1 MDAKK
6 MLETFNI
13 SLTEL
18 LKDPAFKAMLEGK
31 DAFSR
36 LSGTPVAS
44 ASGRKA
50 FLATLEKGLK
60 SGKSSE
66 KTLKHIIEMMEDL
79 GYSAQIKG
87 LVSGTGKKGSEYNVR
102 FGAGSKDINKQI
114 ENLLNFELNLV
125 SKIGVTSQSG
135 NTATNQYVRL
145 YDESSQ
151 SIKTLT
157 QVQYKLQLLEKELE
171 KIDKSKYGVKGQDV
185 TDKEILKRASDL
197 SRILQGI
204 ESKVNIGGNDLVGGI
219 QSKGNAYEAF
229 KDRQNRAMTLQGSKQ
244 RALNFS
250 TKYFA
255 QQMQELFP
263 NIIAKIGDT
272 KKQNQISFDTFLKD
286 LDRLSKIAI
295 SSKKISD
302 VQEEMM
308 ANERYLRYSRN
319 QGLLQAMNTLFT
331 QLQKE
336 QLWRS
341 EGLMSDSAQN
351 KFSVGGMDV
360 PMDKLL
366 LESERKIAQVQR
378 GIGQAQ
384 KTWKVSTGK
393 ATTLSTKGMGAS
405 GKNLLYNVASVSQ
418 ADYQKG
424 LEKFFKEKNISEKDQ
439 DKYRRIGFGGARGDS
454 ILFNKKYLENLIP
467 SVESSFTVLKNDK
480 DFERHLEI
488 VKGNKKFSKK
498 SEYAQVEQAVYNMLE
513 EAYKKDNPY
522 GGKFTASISGAR
534 KNFDDSGWTF
544 TIKDSLPGGGFKGL
558 NAIGSGRFNM
568 QAIEAEIMDYALEAA
583 GYTVEERQYI
593 DAIQTASNEIKAK
606 GVYDFVRGTIEY
618 VNNQYLQAFQ
628 EKNGTSAGKAEL
640 QDLADALNKQFKG
653 TGLGTFSV
661 SNGMVTF
668 SNDGTSKKD
677 LDPYTVL
684 KQAGGYSNI
693 VRKLGITKGLEG
705 TKALQALRK
714 NDFFKETTEGLEA
727 NTENG
732 LVHSIVS
739 QAFLRFYNGENDLYD
754 PDNPYTNDSRTYG
767 FREIN
772 ALKRTAGLLSLSG
785 EGAGLKAYI
794 NSLSAKTSPAE
805 YTKQKEAGKL
815 MQRIATNAE
824 LTLDD
829 LKKTGGV
836 ILSAS
841 DLEDSQSDAEEAFD
855 KNGNVTDDY
864 IKNLIKAQ
872 NLRQEAFDNEENRKK
887 YGWETV
893 EDVPIF
899 IDPER
904 FFGRRGT
911 GGKSAYAGRYIALPR
926 FKTLKKR
933 EGEEKYSPTQSAI
946 IANRLL
952 LSAHRYSKEPA
963 SSELASLGLGANV
976 AKNVAEYNQALLSKE
991 GGAYLDANKAELP
1004 TALMALATATELD
1017 YAPLRDKAAVIL
1029 SREDVAEQLHKIG
1042 NKDDV
1047 TELKNIYKELTDKEL
1062 KENISKTQAVEKILD
1077 VLTVGNEAFTGKGL
1091 VSIMNRYPTLL
1102 GLGDLMGVETFVA
1115 AEGDE
1120 NIGKGTFGVNPILW
1134 SILNGDWD
1142 GDKSQLNLLL
1152 RSVTPEIRSDIQ
1164 KAAEIALKKRDLI
1177 ARMDATGDRIFSTTD
1192 RANKLTVDK
1201 NKLQEEF
1208 KEENQRKATFLKSI
1222 GKDYVGL
1229 FSNVREGIGSVLLQ
1243 TGNDISGG
1251 ISPDSIVDKDVAIAS
1266 EMMRAFAQIPE
1277 QTVISIKKKAKDLG
1291 KKNSD
1296 KEIRGMLDDFLNN
1309 YWGNASMWSTGEN
1322 FRKIIA
1328 KGQELGIFEGKN
1340 NEGSVF
1346 GKDFTADR
1354 AVAEGMINT
1363 LEILSGGKYDSAT
1376 KNFLKGTGK
1385 KAGFLEMG
1393 WIGTKDQYDSM
1404 INDIEKAS
1412 NFGDVRTRIEKAIAE
1427 RQLGITSAL
1436 LENSFNVLEDSL
1448 KEGHTI
1454 NGKFD
1459 SKIRIGSMSDIV
1471 RNIYRGALEGVG
1483 STNDWLSSAGAR
1495 YSPEVF
1501 ENLKRLGLVDPFSNY
1516 GKTSGDSIKEVG
1528 SHFKDLDSYF
1538 AALQNAVQNGNYGAG
1553 PSKLAHT
1560 ADGYYIQNGGAGT
1573 VSNYNLKDFIE
1584 DLNTKASLIVGK
1596 KVDDIPKLLADTE
1609 ENADLFKAMRA
1620 QYMRTQYGTDVHAIA
1635 ELLNTGTKE
1644 DSKKFQK
1651 TYSEI
1656 EARSRLLFGNTNY
1669 ASNVLNLGKLAQL
1682 EVSKIGKAVG
1692 SEAALNGINPASGQ
1706 AMSMFID
1713 QLAVDKDGNL
1723 HIIDYKTHN
1732 TGKLTA
1738 GDKLQ
1743 PLIYKAQLIG
1753 LRNALSK
1760 EGVTG
1765 ASVGS
1770 VYDKWKEGTLYDENI
1785 KSVFDTYF
1793 KTKEYNEK
1801 TGSWDPIT
1809 NTKAKSWLEIL
1820 MGKKNKN
1827 SPLTD
1832 EQIITDL
1839 ISLNSSQGKAEIVS
1853 HGGFS
1858 AVEKGLIYR
1867 AFQQDYGLNSEEA
1880 LSLIGNLYSITPDSE
1895 AKVNLQ
1901 AVEGLSADTQRQN
1914 LIAQYDEQIS
1924 KAEAARKAAKE
1935 SADEANQI
1943 EKVYGKESEALKV
1956 VNETLAENI
1965 QKYHDATIAAKNL
1978 AEAID
1983 TLSQDAD
1990 KTYKGK
1996 YEEQVSKA
2004 EREAQKERL
2013 EKDEKELKESYQG
2026 FRENLS
2032 AYQQYQKNQWTLEAR
2047 YKKSKGTQKG
2057 LIGAEMELNQSY
2069 LVEAQN
2075 NLAGYSSRLTGS
2087 TKDRAAEDIAKAEKA
2102 LALQRA
2108 HIDASQKA
2116 NSVWG
2121 QIGNSIKSAFYRMTV
2136 FSAGYKL
2143 VNKVAQSF
2151 KQVVEYAKQL
2161 DKVMV
2166 NIQIVTNTTRE
2177 EAVKL
2182 MKTYADLGKQLG
2194 ATVAEV
2200 AQSANVW
2207 LRQGYSINQVN
2218 ELIKSSMYLS
2228 KLGMIDS
2235 AAAAKDLTSIIKAF
2249 KLEVS
2254 DATDV
2259 VSKLTMLDQ
2268 SAAVSAGEVATAMQS
2283 LSTTAQQAGLD
2294 IDTTMAYVSTIAD
2307 VTQKEAS
2314 TIGASL
2320 RTIIS
2325 RYGNVKAGAFSNMG
2339 SENVGEDLENIND
2352 IEKVLRRMGISIRT
2366 STMEFRALDA
2376 VLEELAEKWETY
2388 STVEKNAIATAMAG
2402 TRQRESLLVLLS
2414 NYSKSR
2420 ELREISATS
2429 HGAAETKYNAYLD
2442 SYEASQ
2448 KALQNAWQKFSLDLE
2463 NSGVLTSINNLLAK
2477 VVEYLPQIVTTLG
2490 AQVLGMKMSNFLYS
2504 NSASGVGK
2512 GILRGLNILNP
2523 FRGIKNEVDKDGNVI
2538 KKGLVRKGYDYVTG
2552 TPVQTI
2558 STKVTTINQTLRNIY
2573 TYLVTKKPT
2582 EENAEGITGE
2592 PKNVSKATRQGL
2604 GMGIGKRASIGAAV
2618 GLAQGITIGLSTGA
2632 GLKNSDGED
2641 ASQEAK
2647 IKGGLA
2653 TGGATLVSSTLLS
2666 LIPGVGPLLATTLG
2680 PVVGQL
2686 FGQFVA
2692 PLIGNAIDQI
2702 NISRRERSKEAEKA
2716 YNTIKAIQS
2725 DTNALKE
2732 LSTEG
2737 ALSYDQYQKAKT
2749 SINSVITQLYGNT
2762 QAGRLLL
2769 KQYNPNVDTESLSDV
2784 EVIDRIKLLFNDY
2797 LLGDENV
2804 RKEVINDWEQAV
2816 YQAEAD
2822 TFRRSKENELY
2833 ENEKIL
2839 QTNYVKH
2846 AYGNGVKSIIDDF
2859 VRANSESFE
2868 ENARRNN
2875 KLYFSGTASER
2886 LNTERQLLEYLE
2898 EQGKQGTEFY
2908 KILQKHIADLNNAVH
2923 NIDNSVFDINEK
2935 QVKASAVT
2943 QGIGNL
2949 TTAQIKELGIDEI
2962 AKMILEDINKQGG
2975 FYEENGNIQRQYQW
2989 TGSLDTL
2996 SKIPKGYISDYIKNN
3011 ATLYGVLT
3019 GQSYTLGEV
3028 SRGALT
3034 GQKAEEY
3041 MVSFAKQLNISLE
3054 ELNANLERYSSFS
3067 LGDIMKGY
3075 GDVKSALE
3083 NLDSLFSSIVSS
3095 TGLTADNFEDILSK
3109 YPDLIGQ
3116 VGDIGSLVAEIFN
3129 KTDVYI
3135 EEQRKNLIEDLGS
3148 NEGFFNSWKLTL
3160 SEEMLDLM
3168 KGTALENANS
3178 GASFWDA
3185 YMTLTEGDKEK
3196 FSEIAESF
3204 KKQFNSVTADVS
3216 IDTTILDKY
3225 RSYLSKIYEMQ
3236 IKNLQEQKTAL
3247 EKVNTQ
3253 REYENKLVQ
3262 ARIKLENAQNEKVQV
3277 YREGIGFVYEADQ
3290 EAIQQAQEELDKLE
3304 NEKVIDSLDMIITEM
3319 QSQKDWL
3326 DQFSDR
3332 EEFRNLE
3339 KAFGDNSPFAE
3350 ALGTENSGI
3359 WGSVNTLIQMY
3370 AATHKFSS
3378 EGFTSARTSV
3388 WTKNKE
3394 ELASSLSQNSTD
3406 YDAYIR
3412 IRNGFSQ
3419 YFKGEIDDAGL
3430 YKLLIAESVN
3440 NENSES
3446 VRTYATN
3453 MIGNLEKN
3461 NYSSSAV
3468 LGGVHNT
3475 QEQIQTTLEEAS
3487 TAAARMQ
3494 NTFHVTD
3501 ETTQRFTGR
3510 NILALKAQNTNVEGI
3525 KEYKARLARKAVDD
3539 LLTQAISQGD
3549 TLTKWKNFAEKI
3561 IEFFKEHE
3569 EFNVDIALLESKLK
3583 AIKKDFEKYA
3593 DYDPTFRKDFF
3604 VPYLFRTSDII
3615 TDDNLSGSVADS
3627 YAAGS
3632 LFARGGLS
3640 SISELGPELYAT
3652 PGLSGTALIP
3662 EGSKVIPAEAT
3673 KGLWELGN
3681 FANEFIK
3688 PLRSLG
3694 GLGSSSSTVFGAD
3707 ESTNI
3712 NTLNITLRADKDFDA
3727 DKFIQQLKALQAI
3740 SKNN

>member
-1 MDAKK
+1 
-6 MLETFNI
+6 
-13 SLTEL
+13 
-18 LKDPAFKAMLEGK
+18 
-31 DAFSR
+31 
-36 LSGTPVAS
+36 
-44 ASGRKA
+44 
-50 FLATLEKGLK
+50 
-60 SGKSSE
+60 
-66 KTLKHIIEMMEDL
+66 
-79 GYSAQIKG
+79 
-87 LVSGTGKKGSEYNVR
+87 
-102 FGAGSKDINKQI
+102 
-114 ENLLNFELNLV
+114 
-125 SKIGVTSQSG
+125 
-135 NTATNQYVRL
+135 
-145 YDESSQ
+145 
-151 SIKTLT
+151 
-157 QVQYKLQLLEKELE
+157 
-171 KIDKSKYGVKGQDV
+171 
-185 TDKEILKRASDL
+185 
-197 SRILQGI
+197 
-204 ESKVNIGGNDLVGGI
+204 
-219 QSKGNAYEAF
+219 
-229 KDRQNRAMTLQGSKQ
+229 
-244 RALNFS
+244 
-250 TKYFA
+250 
-255 QQMQELFP
+255 
-263 NIIAKIGDT
+263 
-272 KKQNQISFDTFLKD
+272 
-286 LDRLSKIAI
+286 
-295 SSKKISD
+295 
-302 VQEEMM
+302 
-308 ANERYLRYSRN
+308 
-319 QGLLQAMNTLFT
+319 
-331 QLQKE
+331 
-336 QLWRS
+336 
-341 EGLMSDSAQN
+341 
-351 KFSVGGMDV
+351 
-360 PMDKLL
+360 
-366 LESERKIAQVQR
+366 
-378 GIGQAQ
+378 
-384 KTWKVSTGK
+384 
-393 ATTLSTKGMGAS
+393 
-405 GKNLLYNVASVSQ
+405 
-418 ADYQKG
+418 
-424 LEKFFKEKNISEKDQ
+424 
-439 DKYRRIGFGGARGDS
+439 
-454 ILFNKKYLENLIP
+454 
-467 SVESSFTVLKNDK
+467 
-480 DFERHLEI
+480 
-488 VKGNKKFSKK
+488 
-498 SEYAQVEQAVYNMLE
+498 MLE

-534 KNFDDSGWTF
+534 KTFDDSGWTF
-544 TIKDSLPGGGFKGL
+544 TIKDTLPGGGFKGL

-568 QAIEAEIMDYALEAA
+568 QAIESEIMDYVLEAA
-583 GYTVEERQYI
+583 GYSAEERQYI

-628 EKNGTSAGKAEL
+628 EKNGAKAGKAEL
-640 QDLADALNKQFKG
+640 QDLADTLNKQFKG

-668 SNDGTSKKD
+668 SNDSASKKD

-684 KQAGGYSNI
+684 KQAGGYSKI
-693 VRKLGITKGLEG
+693 IRDLGITKGLGG
-705 TKALQALRK
+705 TKAIQALRK
-714 NDFFKETTEGLEA
+714 NNFFKETAEGLEA

-732 LVHSIVS
+732 IVHSIVS

-841 DLEDSQSDAEEAFD
+841 DLEDSQLDTEDAFD

-911 GGKSAYAGRYIALPR
+911 GGKSAYAGRFIALPR
-926 FKTLKKR
+926 FKTLEKR

-963 SSELASLGLGANV
+963 NSELASLGLGANV

-1077 VLTVGNEAFTGKGL
+1077 VLTVGNKSFTGKGL

-1115 AEGDE
+1115 AKGDE

-1164 KAAEIALKKRDLI
+1164 KAAEIALKKRNLI
-1177 ARMDATGDRIFSTTD
+1177 AKMDATGDRIFSTTD

-1229 FSNVREGIGSVLLQ
+1229 FSNVREGISSVLLQ

-1251 ISPDSIVDKDVAIAS
+1251 ISPDNIVDKDVAIAS
-1266 EMMRAFAQIPE
+1266 EMMRAFAQVPE

-1296 KEIRGMLDDFLNN
+1296 KEIRGMLDDFLTN
-1309 YWGNASMWSTGEN
+1309 YWGNASMWSTGKN
-1322 FRKIIA
+1322 FKKIIA
-1328 KGQELGIFEGKN
+1328 KGQELGIFEGSK

-1354 AVAEGMINT
+1354 AVAEAWTNT
-1363 LEILSGGKYDSAT
+1363 LEILSSGNYSNT
-1376 KNFLKGTGK
+1376 KKNLLKKGNIFQLGWLGT
-1385 KAGFLEMG
+1385 E
-1393 WIGTKDQYDSM
+1393 DQYNSL
-1404 INDIEKAS
+1404 IKDIEKTNSFEEA
-1412 NFGDVRTRIEKAIAE
+1412 RPIIEKAIAE
-1427 RQLGITSAL
+1427 RQLGITSNI
-1436 LENSFNVLEDSL
+1436 LENSFNILDDSL

-1454 NGKFD
+1454 SGKFD
-1459 SKIRIGSMSDIV
+1459 SQIRIGDMSDIV

-1495 YSPEVF
+1495 YSPEIY
-1501 ENLKRLGLVDPFSNY
+1501 ENLKRLGLVDPFSSY
-1516 GKTSGDSIKEVG
+1516 GKTTGETIKEVG

-1538 AALQNAVQNGNYGAG
+1538 ATLQNAVQNGIYGAG
-1553 PSKLAHT
+1553 PSKIAHT
-1560 ADGYYIQNGGAGT
+1560 ADGYYIQKGGAGA
-1573 VSNYNLKDFIE
+1573 VSNYDLTDFIA
-1584 DLNTKASLIVGK
+1584 DLNKKASLIVGG
-1596 KVDDIPKLLADTE
+1596 KVDNIPKLLADTE
-1609 ENADLFKAMRA
+1609 DNADLFKAMRA

-1692 SEAALNGINPASGQ
+1692 SEAALNGINPVTGQ

-1713 QLAVDKDGNL
+1713 QLAVDKNGNL
-1723 HIIDYKTHN
+1723 HIIDYKTHG

-1743 PLIYKAQLIG
+1743 PLIYKAQLAG
-1753 LRNALSK
+1753 LRNALSR

-1765 ASVGS
+1765 AGIGS
-1770 VYDKWKEGTLYDENI
+1770 LYDEWKEGTLYNKNI
-1785 KSVFDTYF
+1785 KDIFDTYF
-1793 KTKEYNEK
+1793 RTKEYNEK
-1801 TGSWDPIT
+1801 TGNWDEIT
-1809 NTKAKSWLEIL
+1809 NTEAKGWLEIL

-1827 SPLTD
+1827 VPLTD

-1839 ISLNSSQGKAEIVS
+1839 ISLNSSTGKAEVVS

-1858 AVEKGLIYR
+1858 SVEKGLIYR

-1880 LSLIGNLYSITPDSE
+1880 LSLIGNLYSKVAGSE
-1895 AKVNLQ
+1895 SSVNLQ

-1914 LIAQYDEQIS
+1914 LIAQYNEQVA
-1924 KAEAARKAAKE
+1924 KAEEARKAAKE

-1943 EKVYGKESEALKV
+1943 EKVYGKESEALKT
-1956 VNETLAENI
+1956 VNEALTENI
-1965 QKYHDATIAAKNL
+1965 QKYHDATLAAKNL

-1983 TLSQDAD
+1983 TLSRDAD
-1990 KTYKGK
+1990 KTYKQD
-1996 YEEQVSKA
+1996 YEDHITKA
-2004 EREAQKERL
+2004 ERDAQKEKL
-2013 EKDEKELKESYQG
+2013 EKDEKDLKESYQG

-2032 AYQQYQKNQWTLEAR
+2032 AYQQYQKNQWALEAR
-2047 YKKSKGTQKG
+2047 YKKTKGTQKG
-2057 LIGAEMELNQSY
+2057 LVGAEMELNQSY
-2069 LVEAQN
+2069 LEEAKN
-2075 NLAGYSSRLTGS
+2075 NLIGYSSRLTGS
-2087 TKDRAAEDIAKAEKA
+2087 TKERAAEDIAKAEKA
-2102 LALQRA
+2102 LALQKA

-2151 KQVVEYAKQL
+2151 KQVVDYAKQL

-2366 STMEFRALDA
+2366 STMEFRALDT

-2504 NSASGVGK
+2504 NSGSGIGK

-2523 FRGIKNEVDKDGNVI
+2523 FRGLKNEVDKDGTVI

-2552 TPVQTI
+2552 APAQTI

-2582 EENAEGITGE
+2582 EGSAEGVTGE
-2592 PKNVSKATRQGL
+2592 PKSAGKAAQQRPGIE
-2604 GMGIGKRASIGAAV
+2604 IGKRAAVGATV
-2618 GLAQGITIGLSTGA
+2618 GLAQGVTIGLSTGA

-2647 IKGGLA
+2647 IKAGLA
-2653 TGGATLVSSTLLS
+2653 TGGATAASSVLLS

-2680 PVVGQL
+2680 PIAGQL

-2692 PLIGNAIDQI
+2692 PLIGNFIDQEK
-2702 NISRRERSKEAEKA
+2702 ISRRERSKEAERS
-2716 YNTIKAIQS
+2716 YNAIKAIQS

-2749 SINSVITQLYGNT
+2749 SINSIITQLYGNT

-2769 KQYNPNVDTESLSDV
+2769 KQYNPNMDIESLSDV

-2797 LLGDENV
+2797 LLGDEDV

-2833 ENEKIL
+2833 ENEKTL

-2846 AYGNGVKSIIDDF
+2846 AYGSGVKSIIDDF
-2859 VRANSESFE
+2859 IRANPEGFE

-2898 EQGKQGTEFY
+2898 EQGKQGSEFY
-2908 KILQKHIADLNNAVH
+2908 KNLQKHIADLNNAVH

-2962 AKMILEDINKQGG
+2962 AKMILENINKQGG
-2975 FYEENGNIQRQYQW
+2975 FYEENGKIQRQYQW
-2989 TGSLDTL
+2989 TGSLNTL

-3041 MVSFAKQLNISLE
+3041 MVSFAKQLNIPLE
-3054 ELNANLERYSSFS
+3054 ELNANLEKYSSFS

-3075 GDVKSALE
+3075 GDVKTSLE
-3083 NLDSLFSSIVSS
+3083 SLDSLFSSIVSS
-3095 TGLTADNFEDILSK
+3095 TGLTADNFEEILSK

-3116 VGDIGSLVAEIFN
+3116 VGDIGSLVGEIFN

-3135 EEQRKNLIEDLGS
+3135 EQQKKNILEDLGN
-3148 NEGFFNSWKLTL
+3148 NEEFFKSWKSTL
-3160 SEEMLDLM
+3160 SEEMLELM
-3168 KGTALENANS
+3168 KETALENVYS
-3178 GASFWDA
+3178 GSSFWDA
-3185 YMTLTEGDKEK
+3185 YMTLTEEDKDK

-3204 KKQFNSVTADVS
+3204 KKQFNSVTANVT

-3236 IKNLQEQKTAL
+3236 IKNLQDQKVAL

-3304 NEKVIDSLDMIITEM
+3304 NEKLVDSLDMIITEM

-3332 EEFRNLE
+3332 QEFKNLE
-3339 KAFGDNSPFAE
+3339 KAFGTESPFLKT
-3350 ALGTENSGI
+3350 LGTNETSGL
-3359 WGSVNTLIQMY
+3359 WGSVNKLIEIYNKIYNFNSENFTDAGTDAWEKGKARANSSLMQNYSDYMAYSNIKEGFSKFFLGEINRAGLRQILEEESTKETNSDSVKTYAGNLIADLKENEYSSTSILKSASNTQSQALVALEKTGEY
-3370 AATHKFSS
+3370 AANL
-3378 EGFTSARTSV
+3378 
-3388 WTKNKE
+3388 KNKYKVSNWYT
-3394 ELASSLSQNSTD
+3394 ELFTDKNLDILMSQNSEVKGKKD
-3406 YDAYIR
+3406 YLKRLALEGIMSMIQERPNAQQSWYAASPLIQ
-3412 IRNGFSQ
+3412 S
-3419 YFKGEIDDAGL
+3419 YFQTQDGN
-3430 YKLLIAESVN
+3430 YNVN
-3440 NENSES
+3440 YQALSKYLSDNFN
-3446 VRTYATN
+3446 N
-3453 MIGNLEKN
+3453 IHK
-3461 NYSSSAV
+3461 NYS
-3468 LGGVHNT
+3468 GTGP
-3475 QEQIQTTLEEAS
+3475 IGPGTTKY
-3487 TAAARMQ
+3487 
-3494 NTFHVTD
+3494 
-3501 ETTQRFTGR
+3501 
-3510 NILALKAQNTNVEGI
+3510 NI
-3525 KEYKARLARKAVDD
+3525 
-3539 LLTQAISQGD
+3539 ISQLLDDIFNYQG
-3549 TLTKWKNFAEKI
+3549 I
-3561 IEFFKEHE
+3561 ISGK
-3569 EFNVDIALLESKLK
+3569 
-3583 AIKKDFEKYA
+3583 
-3593 DYDPTFRKDFF
+3593 
-3604 VPYLFRTSDII
+3604 
-3615 TDDNLSGSVADS
+3615 DNLSGSVADS

-3632 LFARGGLS
+3632 LYTQGGLS
-3640 SISELGPELYAT
+3640 SISEFGPELYAT
-3652 PGLSGTALIP
+3652 PGLSGAALIP
-3662 EGSKVIPAEAT
+3662 EGSKVLPTTAT